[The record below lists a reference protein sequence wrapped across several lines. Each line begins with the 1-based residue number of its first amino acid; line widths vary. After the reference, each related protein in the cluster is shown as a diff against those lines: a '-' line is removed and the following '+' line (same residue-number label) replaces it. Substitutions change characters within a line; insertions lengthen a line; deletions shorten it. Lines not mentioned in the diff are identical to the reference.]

1 MPYIKTPTNGMN
13 DYLPEEA
20 KLREYVLRQIRD
32 TYLDFGFNLIET
44 PAVEHIENLT
54 SKQGGENEKLIFKIL
69 KRGEKLSGAD
79 ASDLDNLVDSGL
91 RYDLT
96 VPLARYYANNVGK
109 LPVPFKALQIGN
121 VWRADRPQKGR
132 YRQFTQCD
140 IDILGDSSILSEIE
154 LISSTGSILAKL
166 GFRGAVIRVNDRR
179 ILKAMAAK
187 SGFSEDDFDKVFIIL
202 DKLDKIGISGVRNEL
217 EKAGFSAASIDDYCS
232 WFDKESVPKTAAEFF
247 GDKLDGYIEA
257 DVIKNIDSVLSSVN
271 IVSGGAFSVVFD
283 PTLVRG
289 MTYYTGTIF
298 EASLPGTNLSVG
310 GGGRYDKMVGSF
322 TGTEVCAC
330 GFSIGFERIIGLLME
345 SGFKVPDEK
354 QKIAFLADSGIE
366 PEKLCEMYET
376 VKKLREDGVSVMITS
391 RNKNAKFQKDMLR
404 TLGYEEFREIR

>member
-1 MPYIKTPTNGMN
+1 MSYIKTPTNGMN

-32 TYLDFGFNLIET
+32 TYSDFGFNLIET

-54 SKQGGENEKLIFKIL
+54 NKQGGENEKLIFKIL
-69 KRGEKLSGAD
+69 KRGEKLSSAD
-79 ASDLDNLVDSGL
+79 TSDLDNLVDSGL

-109 LPVPFKALQIGN
+109 LPVPFKVLQIGN

-166 GFRGAVIRVNDRR
+166 GFFGTVIRINDRR

-187 SGFSEDDFDKVFIIL
+187 SGFFEDDFDKVFIIL
-202 DKLDKIGISGVRNEL
+202 DKLDKVGISGIKAEL
-217 EKAGFSAASIDDYCS
+217 EKAGFSAASIDNYCS
-232 WFDKESVPKTAAEFF
+232 WFDREHVPQTAAELF
-247 GDKLDGYIEA
+247 GDKLDGHLEPE
-257 DVIKNIDSVLSSVN
+257 VIKNIDSVLSSVN
-271 IVSGGAFSVVFD
+271 IVSGGTFSVVFD

-310 GGGRYDKMVGSF
+310 GGGRYDKMVGNF
-322 TGTEVCAC
+322 TGNEVCAC
-330 GFSIGFERIIGLLME
+330 GFSIGFERIIGLLTE
-345 SGFKVPDEK
+345 SGFTVAEEK
-354 QKIAFLADSGIE
+354 QKIAFLVDSGIE
-366 PEKLCEMYET
+366 AEKLCEMYET
-376 VKKLREDGVSVMITS
+376 VKKLREDGMSVMITS

-404 TLGYEEFREIR
+404 TMGYEEFREVR